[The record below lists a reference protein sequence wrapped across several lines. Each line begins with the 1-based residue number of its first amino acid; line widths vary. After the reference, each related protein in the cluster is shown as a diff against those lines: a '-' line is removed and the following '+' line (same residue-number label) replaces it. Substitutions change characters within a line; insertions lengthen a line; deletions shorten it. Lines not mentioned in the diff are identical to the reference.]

1 MKKKREQI
9 FGCLLVEAI
18 SAGVVFALTLIFWRD
33 GASRGTVLRLKKEK
47 EYRKM
52 NEGMSVPLVESEK
65 MGGNPAQALSLM
77 DQVKHVLSRKY
88 LVLVIINFGFSF
100 GLISGSG
107 ALLTEII
114 HSIGYEEVSPEF

>member
-1 MKKKREQI
+1 M
-9 FGCLLVEAI
+9 EAI
-18 SAGVVFALTLIFWRD
+18 CAGVVFVLTIIFWRD
-33 GASRGTVLRLKKEK
+33 GASRGTVLRLKKQK
-47 EYRKM
+47 EYKKNNNGVSM
-52 NEGMSVPLVESEK
+52 ALLDKENLDKS
-65 MGGNPAQALSLM
+65 PAQGLSLL

-114 HSIGYEEVSPEF
+114 HSIGYEEVRAPSN